1 MGERNKVK
9 KSWHENLIVGILA
22 HRNGVIIALQYIL
35 TGTIMLEQ
43 ELIWLGCVWKTIY
56 MS

>member
-22 HRNGVIIALQYIL
+22 HRNGVIIVLQYIL

-43 ELIWLGCVWKTIY
+43 ELI
-56 MS
+56 